1 MKLAFILLSGGLV
14 LGACR
19 NEDIETKKV
28 EQIIDAPVFHN
39 VSVHDPSVLGTDDGA
54 YIIGSHLQFAK
65 SDDLM
70 KWESLSESVPT
81 TNLFED
87 VYAELAEDFEFAQ
100 SDTLWA
106 SDIIQLE
113 DGRYYMYYCI
123 CEGSSP
129 LAVLG
134 IAVSDEIEGPYQK
147 VETILKS
154 GRGLSPDGQTYN
166 ANIHPNAIDPHVFFD
181 HEGELWM
188 VYGSYSGGIF
198 ILPMDKTT
206 GLPTEESYGTKL
218 MGGNHSR
225 IEGPYMVYNQETD
238 YYYLF
243 TSFGGLDATGAYNI
257 RVARSKNPDGP
268 FYDMK
273 GQDKIA
279 AKGPAGSFFDDVA
292 IEKYG
297 LSYLGIMCGIME
309 KAFP

>member
-1 MKLAFILLSGGLV
+1 MNL
-14 LGACR
+14 
-19 NEDIETKKV
+19 
-28 EQIIDAPVFHN
+28 
-39 VSVHDPSVLGTDDGA
+39 PSQT
-54 YIIGSHLQFAK
+54 
-65 SDDLM
+65 
-70 KWESLSESVPT
+70 P
-81 TNLFED
+81 
-87 VYAELAEDFEFAQ
+87 
-100 SDTLWA
+100 
-106 SDIIQLE
+106 
-113 DGRYYMYYCI
+113 
-123 CEGSSP
+123 
-129 LAVLG
+129 
-134 IAVSDEIEGPYQK
+134 
-147 VETILKS
+147 S

-225 IEGPYMVYNQETD
+225 IEGPYMVYNEETD